1 MAGLGERKGTLG
13 EDCLGQDSWG
23 LGDWQDWERGKGVVK
38 RHVFKL
44 TPAEPDC

>member
-23 LGDWQDWERGKGVVK
+23 LGDWQDWERGKGPWVRIVWV
-38 RHVFKL
+38 RIL
-44 TPAEPDC
+44 GD